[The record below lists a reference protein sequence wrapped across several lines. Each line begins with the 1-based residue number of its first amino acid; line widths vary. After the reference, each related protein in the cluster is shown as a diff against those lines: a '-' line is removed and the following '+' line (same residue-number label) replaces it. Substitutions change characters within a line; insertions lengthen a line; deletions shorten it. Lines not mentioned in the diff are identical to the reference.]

1 MAGTLGPWG
10 RLKLVSKE
18 PADESDHI
26 YFSRSTHKIGRS
38 SARADIVLEKPF
50 ISGLVRLPLWRLWPL
65 EDVELTDLS
74 LGTALHRG
82 ARL

>member
-1 MAGTLGPWG
+1 MAGALEPWG

-38 SARADIVLEKPF
+38 AARADIVLDKPF
-50 ISGLVRLPLWRLWPL
+50 ISGLVR
-65 EDVELTDLS
+65 
-74 LGTALHRG
+74 
-82 ARL
+82 

>member
-1 MAGTLGPWG
+1 MAGALEPWG

-38 SARADIVLEKPF
+38 AARADIVLDKPF
-50 ISGLVRLPLWRLWPL
+50 ISGLVRLLLVGVWAHWRKLN
-65 EDVELTDLS
+65 
-74 LGTALHRG
+74 
-82 ARL
+82 